1 MQNVPVGW
9 GDAVD
14 AVMLP
19 MELGWNQAIRRGPP
33 NVGARA
39 NFTQNPVR
47 SYRGVS
53 ERQDECFL
61 EVFGV
66 VDGRGFNLG
75 SCQPSGRT
83 RPESPAPATGEAAGL

>member
-19 MELGWNQAIRRGPP
+19 MELGWNQAIRRGLP

-39 NFTQNPVR
+39 RRKESPH
-47 SYRGVS
+47 RGVS
-53 ERQDECFL
+53 ERRDEYCERAWMDLAASF
-61 EVFGV
+61 
-66 VDGRGFNLG
+66 RGLTECWF
-75 SCQPSGRT
+75 C
-83 RPESPAPATGEAAGL
+83 